1 MREGVTTM
9 LDGNVADMTPES
21 IRELREDNEG
31 LALERDIWRRTAEV
45 EQAEND
51 KLRELVRAL
60 DWCTENADV
69 RDKCDR
75 CPLEQSDACEP
86 ECEVMMRELGV
97 MDA

>member
-1 MREGVTTM
+1 MSKEHAYAYESGYQ
-9 LDGNVADMTPES
+9 DGLRAAES
-21 IRELREDNEG
+21 DN
-31 LALERDIWRRTAEV
+31 A
-45 EQAEND
+45 

-86 ECEVMMRELGV
+86 ECEVMMREMGV
-97 MDA
+97 ESKE